1 MRALLLCAAL
11 LVCSA
16 TAHHVGECG
25 VPRIQ
30 PHLEAE
36 DRIEG
41 GKEAVPG
48 SWPWHVQVNT
58 RSGHHR
64 CSGALI
70 DDEHVVTAASCI
82 WKLKDIGVLKVL
94 AGAHSRDAV
103 AEGERSADVVEA
115 CVFKGYQGSHVNNI
129 AILKLKKPLS
139 RTDTIQPICL
149 PDAPVVGGWNVYA
162 TGYGHTHHDHDSP
175 VKGLSQARVKTVA
188 NNMCYDENDT
198 EVPKS
203 VFCTVYDHGSPCMH
217 DIGGPVMSKVDG
229 AWTLHGVVS
238 GGAKGCK
245 VGEHP
250 MLHTRVALF
259 ADFIDKYTH
268 ATGAAGKGQ
277 CDLRTTSA

>member
-1 MRALLLCAAL
+1 MRTLLLCAAL
-11 LVCSA
+11 LVGSA

-58 RSGHHR
+58 RLGHHR

-70 DDEHVVTAASCI
+70 DDQHVLTTASCI
-82 WKLKDIGVLKVL
+82 WQLKNIGVLKVL
-94 AGAHSRDAV
+94 AGAHSRDVV

-115 CVFKGYQGSHVNNI
+115 CVFKGYEGGHVNNI
-129 AILKLKKPLS
+129 AVLKLKTPLN

-149 PDAPVVGGWNVYA
+149 PNAPVVGGWNVYA

-188 NNMCYDENDT
+188 NNVCYDENDT

-250 MLHTRVALF
+250 MLHTRVAMF
-259 ADFIDKYTH
+259 HDFINKYTH
-268 ATGAAGKGQ
+268 ADKGQ

>member
-1 MRALLLCAAL
+1 MRTLLLCAAL
-11 LVCSA
+11 LVGAA

-58 RSGHHR
+58 RLGHHR

-70 DDEHVVTAASCI
+70 DDEHVLTTASCI
-82 WKLKDIGVLKVL
+82 WQLKDIGVLKVL

-115 CVFKGYQGSHVNNI
+115 CVFKGYQGGHV
-129 AILKLKKPLS
+129 
-139 RTDTIQPICL
+139 PICL
-149 PDAPVVGGWNVYA
+149 PSAPVVGGWNVYA

-188 NNMCYDENDT
+188 NNVCYDENDT

-250 MLHTRVALF
+250 MLHTRVAMF
-259 ADFIDKYTH
+259 HDFINKYTH
-268 ATGAAGKGQ
+268 AKGTADKGQ